1 MSIDPRNVMRA
12 AAAIAAATAQD
23 RADAQNAITSWN
35 DRLAVVGRAWFS
47 PTCGAALLA
56 ARILWWLQCRYC
68 GRLAYKGMQCGY
80 ANQRNLAYNKLWALF
95 RVPRAG
101 ASDWSFSHPSR
112 SGGRVIRRVDVGET
126 TVRGTMRQSN
136 PGDRLL
142 SAAICWSAFLIITQL
157 FDCPPR

>member
-23 RADAQNAITSWN
+23 RADAQYAITSCN

-95 RVPRAG
+95 SVPRAG
-101 ASDWSFSHPSR
+101 ASDWSFSHHLDRRAGNTASR
-112 SGGRVIRRVDVGET
+112 RRRNHGSGNNASVQPRRSATG
-126 TVRGTMRQSN
+126 S
-136 PGDRLL
+136 DR
-142 SAAICWSAFLIITQL
+142 WSAFLIITQL